1 MVCWL
6 WSLSA
11 VIGCHWPLSLA
22 VSHIQQILHTQIAQ
36 TSTHSFVNSTST
48 FFPPFIPLL
57 FPPTPFIRPD
67 TSSAAYWQSV
77 PNSLQWPVVAVATCA
92 AIIASQALIS
102 GSFTIAQQVGAALVA
117 WWVLGGGVC

>member
-1 MVCWL
+1 
-6 WSLSA
+6 
-11 VIGCHWPLSLA
+11 
-22 VSHIQQILHTQIAQ
+22 
-36 TSTHSFVNSTST
+36 
-48 FFPPFIPLL
+48 
-57 FPPTPFIRPD
+57 
-67 TSSAAYWQSV
+67 V